1 MSYLIVVL
9 VSIWYPFTDVCIWG
23 YVSQVLVVKL
33 NLIVSVARG
42 ARLANWRR
50 NHVENPGVFV
60 AVAGVVGGGGGGV
73 ICNASNFLILRL
85 LFLPTVDR
93 DKYTKKKWVKNNR
106 ETKYTRRL
114 LCVEFSSANCMCEEN
129 GKAFW
134 TFRGRWQSLGEWH
147 VYDSSVY
154 YVRGATK

>member
-1 MSYLIVVL
+1 LFLLLGELAWPTEGEITLKTQVFSWLLRVL
-9 VSIWYPFTDVCIWG
+9 
-23 YVSQVLVVKL
+23 L
-33 NLIVSVARG
+33 
-42 ARLANWRR
+42 
-50 NHVENPGVFV
+50 
-60 AVAGVVGGGGGGV
+60 GGGGG

-93 DKYTKKKWVKNNR
+93 DKYTKKKMGKKNNR